1 MPVVGRAGT
10 CKKRQH
16 KSRTLL
22 HRVRYAAH
30 ADCNRATL
38 RAPRQHMHDWDACAE
53 QQDVDRKASPTPS
66 TRCMQRVAA
75 QQQGASAIE
84 C

>member
-1 MPVVGRAGT
+1 MPVVGRAGI
-10 CKKRQH
+10 CKKRQR

-30 ADCNRATL
+30 ADCNRA
-38 RAPRQHMHDWDACAE
+38 PRQHTHKRNACAE

>member
-1 MPVVGRAGT
+1 MRVVGRAGT

-22 HRVRYAAH
+22 HHVRYAAH
-30 ADCNRATL
+30 ADCNRA
-38 RAPRQHMHDWDACAE
+38 PRQHMHSWDACAE
-53 QQDVDRKASPTPS
+53 QQDVDSKASPTPS